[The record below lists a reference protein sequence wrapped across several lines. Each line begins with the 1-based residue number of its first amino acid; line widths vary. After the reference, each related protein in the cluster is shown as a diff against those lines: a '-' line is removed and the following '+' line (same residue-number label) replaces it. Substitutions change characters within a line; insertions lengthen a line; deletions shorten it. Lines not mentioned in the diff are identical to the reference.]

1 MAIII
6 DGKKVSQKI
15 KDEVK
20 EKVAALKGNR
30 QRVHIC
36 RQI

>member
-20 EKVAALKGNR
+20 EKVAALKAKG
-30 QRVHIC
+30 I
-36 RQI
+36 